1 MFMSFAC
8 AYLCLCTMFI
18 HNACKIQN
26 MVVLLELEL
35 AVSCHIGADYP
46 TQVILK
52 QPVLS
57 TMELSLQ
64 LHKWPVFIYMY
75 SIFKHMVF

>member
-1 MFMSFAC
+1 MSFAC

-35 AVSCHIGADYP
+35 GVSCHIGADYP
-46 TQVILK
+46 IQVILK

>member
-1 MFMSFAC
+1 MSV
-8 AYLCLCTMFI
+8 YYVYPLCL
-18 HNACKIQN
+18 QN
-26 MVVLLELEL
+26 PEEYGGPPRTGVRLG
-35 AVSCHIGADYP
+35 VSCHIGADYP
-46 TQVILK
+46 IQVILK

-57 TMELSLQ
+57 TMDLSLQ